1 MRRLAVMLLSNFATS
16 MALAAPAPTP
26 TPTPVPPASETEQQA
41 RLDQDIPQLL
51 IDNAIPSVS
60 IAQIRNGKVVLV
72 AAYGEQSDGVLATP
86 ATLYNAASLT
96 KPLTAEVIMR
106 LASKG
111 EISLDEPMDRYWLD
125 PDIATD
131 PRHALLTPRLALSHR
146 TGFPNWRDSK
156 DGLKIVREPGVKWG
170 YSGEGYQYVAHFTE
184 NKTGT
189 DFENLAQT
197 YLFKPMAMT
206 ETSYRGKDWFEGRI
220 AVPTN
225 AAGKALEPQIAS
237 RFNASDLLY
246 TTAYDYGLFMVGVL
260 NDQGLS
266 PAMARERSK
275 IQVSMMDEMCQGKLA
290 DSCPPSVGFGL
301 GWQILAFK
309 DETLLM
315 HTGKDEGVFTFAY
328 LNRTSRD
335 GAVIL
340 TNSDNGYKIILP
352 VLERLNSS
360 AAFLRFLRG
369 QMQ

>member
-1 MRRLAVMLLSNFATS
+1 MRRLAVMFLSNLATS
-16 MALAAPAPTP
+16 LVLAAPAPP
-26 TPTPVPPASETEQQA
+26 APPAGEVELQA
-41 RLDQDIPQLL
+41 QLDQDIPQLL
-51 IDNAIPSVS
+51 EENAIPSVS
-60 IAQIRNGKVVLV
+60 IAQIRNGKVILV

-96 KPLTAEVIMR
+96 KPLTAEIILR

-125 PDIATD
+125 PDIAAD

-156 DGLKIVREPGVKWG
+156 EGLRILREPGAKWG

-184 NKTGT
+184 NKTGR
-189 DFENLAQT
+189 DFEDLAQT

-206 ETSYRGKDWFEGRI
+206 ETSYSSKEWFEGHI

-225 AAGKALEPQIAS
+225 ATGKAMEPQISS
-237 RFNASDLLY
+237 RFNAADLLY

-260 NDQGLS
+260 ADQGLS
-266 PAMARERSK
+266 PAMARERAK
-275 IQVSMMDEMCQGKLA
+275 IQVSMRDEMCSAKVVE
-290 DSCPPSVGFGL
+290 SCPPNVGFGL
-301 GWQILAFK
+301 GWQILGFK

-328 LNRTSRD
+328 LNRSTRD

-340 TNSDNGYKIILP
+340 TNSDNGYKIVLP

-360 AAFLRFLRG
+360 PAFLRFLRG

>member
-1 MRRLAVMLLSNFATS
+1 MRRLAVVLLSNLAAS

-26 TPTPVPPASETEQQA
+26 PASETVQQA
-41 RLDQDIPQLL
+41 LLDQDIPPLL
-51 IDNAIPSVS
+51 ADNAIPSVS
-60 IAQIRNGKVVLV
+60 IAQIRSGKVVLV

-96 KPLTAEVIMR
+96 KPLTAEVILR

-111 EISLDEPMDRYWLD
+111 EISLDEPMDSYWLD
-125 PDIATD
+125 PDIAAD

-156 DGLKIVREPGVKWG
+156 EGLKILREPGVKWG
-170 YSGEGYQYVAHFTE
+170 YSGEGYQYVAHFAK
-184 NKTGT
+184 NKTGK
-189 DFENLAQT
+189 DFQDLAQI

-206 ETSYRGKDWFEGRI
+206 ETSYTGQDWFEGRI

-225 AAGKALEPQIAS
+225 AAGKALEPQVSS
-237 RFNASDLLY
+237 RFNAADLLY
-246 TTAYDYGLFMVGVL
+246 TTAYDYGLFMVGML
-260 NDQGLS
+260 SDQGLS
-266 PAMARERSK
+266 PAIARERGK

-290 DSCPPSVGFGL
+290 DSCPPNAGFGL

-328 LNRTSRD
+328 LNRTTRD

-340 TNSDNGYKIILP
+340 TNSDNGYKIIRP

-360 AAFLRFLRG
+360 QAFLRFLGG